1 MKYILLTLAMALIVM
16 VTSCEHGKVELPSE
30 DTLTDTVD
38 IEETVDIDTTAE
50 DTTDI
55 KDTTSGETTAEVTTV
70 TESSDIP
77 ETTEEIST
85 SEPVNPPDELTDIEG
100 FEASSDESTDTTAVE
115 SEVKVY
121 VDPIPWEPAD
131 ELKNAYIESK
141 NITIYYHSGE
151 NCVKFELVCNGD
163 REETVLKINDNIVD
177 LSETYNIGLDFLDIY
192 IASEFIVTT
201 SQTYNDCGRLLYI
214 FDHSGKVLFHT
225 FYLSNTGMFVEAIK
239 SVSDDK
245 ILIIGDKYYGF
256 EYIVR
261 SSIYMDDGTIRL
273 SGKYSDRLYEGEIY
287 EYSSDVPS
295 LIYLLETASL
305 DDLRKLNPNEVSY
318 AVFELDYLG
327 NGEFGNIEMTSD
339 KITIADEIDYI
350 ESHPELYDHSAVSED
365 NS

>member
-1 MKYILLTLAMALIVM
+1 MKYVLLALAMALIVA

-85 SEPVNPPDELTDIEG
+85 SEPVNPPDELTDTEG
-100 FEASSDESTDTTAVE
+100 FEASSDESTDTTAIE

-121 VDPIPWEPAD
+121 VNPIPWEPAI
-131 ELKNAYIESK
+131 ELRGAYRESR
-141 NITIYYHSGE
+141 NITVYYHSGE

-163 REETVLKINDNIVD
+163 KEDTILKINDHIVD
-177 LSETYNIGLDFLDIY
+177 LSETEDIGLEFSYIY

-201 SQTYNDCGRLLYI
+201 SGTADDSGELMYI
-214 FDHSGKVLFHT
+214 FDYSGKVLFHT
-225 FYLSNTGMFVEAIK
+225 YYLSNTGMFVLAIE
-239 SVSDDK
+239 SVDDDK
-245 ILIIGDKYYGF
+245 ILIRGTRCEGF
-256 EYIVR
+256 EFNVR
-261 SSIYMDDGTIRL
+261 PEMRMDHEVEL
-273 SGKYSDRLYEGEIY
+273 FSGKYADRLYEGEKY

-305 DDLRKLNPNEVSY
+305 NDLRKLNPNEVSY

-339 KITIADEIDYI
+339 KVTIADEIDYI
-350 ESHPELYDHSAVSED
+350 ESNPELYDHSAVSQ
-365 NS
+365 

>member
-1 MKYILLTLAMALIVM
+1 MKYILLTLAMALIVT

-141 NITIYYHSGE
+141 NITIYH
-151 NCVKFELVCNGD
+151 
-163 REETVLKINDNIVD
+163 
-177 LSETYNIGLDFLDIY
+177 
-192 IASEFIVTT
+192 
-201 SQTYNDCGRLLYI
+201 
-214 FDHSGKVLFHT
+214 
-225 FYLSNTGMFVEAIK
+225 
-239 SVSDDK
+239 
-245 ILIIGDKYYGF
+245 
-256 EYIVR
+256 
-261 SSIYMDDGTIRL
+261 
-273 SGKYSDRLYEGEIY
+273 
-287 EYSSDVPS
+287 
-295 LIYLLETASL
+295 
-305 DDLRKLNPNEVSY
+305 
-318 AVFELDYLG
+318 
-327 NGEFGNIEMTSD
+327 
-339 KITIADEIDYI
+339 
-350 ESHPELYDHSAVSED
+350 
-365 NS
+365 